1 VEANR
6 GSPPWAVPPP
16 STINP
21 AVRQF
26 EMQDSQKYSN
36 IAQEKTLKTVLEI
49 LPVEIDAYRSILVC
63 EISNEG
69 FSYAIKNDDTN
80 TYVGVSVSH
89 FNKNTGADDDYSINL
104 QNGLGLQSLLS
115 GNFKKV
121 YIINSFG
128 ESVLIPFYLYDS
140 QENKN
145 ALNLIHGDLQDNA
158 SILTDVIAQHEIYNS
173 YRVSTPLLSVIK
185 SKFPG
190 AINRHQYTVLLKQVP
205 AEEDKMLV
213 IFYSKKIVVML
224 NKNKSTQFINTF
236 AYTTAEEVL
245 YILLNTC
252 KQFEAENIPLEISG
266 MIENNSALSKE
277 IFKYFASV
285 SFKKLP
291 AGCNYSEEI
300 TKHPSHYF
308 SHIFAAD
315 SCE

>member
-1 VEANR
+1 
-6 GSPPWAVPPP
+6 
-16 STINP
+16 
-21 AVRQF
+21 
-26 EMQDSQKYSN
+26 M
-36 IAQEKTLKTVLEI
+36 KTVLEI
-49 LPVEIDAYRSILVC
+49 LPVEIDAYHCILVC

-69 FSYAIKNDDTN
+69 FSYAIKNDETN

-89 FNKNTGADDDYSINL
+89 FNKNTGTDDYSINL
-104 QNGLGLQSLLS
+104 QNGLQLQSLLS

-158 SILTDVIAQHEIYNS
+158 SILTDVIAKHEIYNS
-173 YRVSTPLLSVIK
+173 YRVSTPVLSVIK
-185 SKFPG
+185 SKFPE
-190 AINRHQYTVLLKQVP
+190 ALNRHQYTVLLKQMP
-205 AEEDKMLV
+205 AEEDKLLV

-224 NKNKSTQFINTF
+224 NKNSSTQFINTF

-252 KQFEAENIPLEISG
+252 KQFAAENIPVEISG

-277 IFKYFASV
+277 IFKYFTTV

-291 AGCNYSEEI
+291 PGCNYSEEI

-308 SHIFAAD
+308 SHIFAVD